1 MRAIP
6 LLTALAVLLLALTA
20 APPAWAHKIKLFAT
34 TEGTAITGTVYVPG
48 GGRVSGADV
57 TATGPDGAALGTAV
71 TDAEGRFS
79 LEATRRVDHLLEVD
93 TGDGHRA
100 TFRIT
105 AAQLPPTL
113 PGPEGASA
121 APRGTPAAE
130 AQPAQEAAAP
140 AMSEAALE
148 AVVARAVAA
157 QVNPLREQMAA
168 QEDRLRL
175 QDVLGGLGWI
185 MGVTGIGFYLL
196 ARRERRRGGG

>member
-1 MRAIP
+1 MRTLP
-6 LLTALAVLLLALTA
+6 LITALAILLLALTA
-20 APPAWAHKIKLFAT
+20 APSAWAHKIKLFAT
-34 TEGTAITGTVYVPG
+34 VEGTTITGTVYVPG
-48 GGRVSGADV
+48 GGRVSGAEV
-57 TATGPDGAALGTAV
+57 TAAGPDGAALGTAV

-100 TFRIT
+100 TFRVT

-113 PGPEGASA
+113 PGPKGAPASA
-121 APRGTPAAE
+121 KAAPAAE
-130 AQPAQEAAAP
+130 TQPAQDTAAP

-168 QEDRLRL
+168 REDRLRL

-185 MGVTGIGFYLL
+185 MGVTGIGFFLL
-196 ARRERRRGGG
+196 ARRERKRGGG